1 MTQETGST
9 STATSAAAGAAAP
22 AAGPAVADVL
32 RGERKPL
39 PSALLGAIATPE
51 VIAAALLVV
60 AFGVSAMAIPYFLNA
75 DYLLDRSTLDMEAGL
90 IAIAMTFVIGAG
102 HIDLSVA
109 SILALT
115 AAIVAK
121 LNTVAGVPIWPLVA
135 LAPAIGGLLGAFNGL
150 MVTRLKLPS
159 LIVTLGT
166 MAVYRGLTQ
175 VLVGKASVE
184 APEAFVGFDQVW
196 AGGIIPMPVV
206 VFLGAAV
213 VMSLVLHKTLF
224 GRYVL
229 AIGTNPD
236 AALYAGVPVGRA
248 TMSIFILSGV
258 ASGVA
263 SMMWFS
269 RLGRIEWEHANAM
282 ELSVITAVVLGGASI
297 FGGRATVV
305 GSAVALLLIFVL
317 HAAMG
322 LKNIVEPVQIGVVG
336 ALLIVAVLLS
346 SVTARLQ
353 GRGT

>member
-1 MTQETGST
+1 MTQESGS
-9 STATSAAAGAAAP
+9 TSAAAVSPPVVPYAP
-22 AAGPAVADVL
+22 RA
-32 RGERKPL
+32 ERKPFI
-39 PSALLGAIATPE
+39 SAVLGAIATPE
-51 VIAAALLVV
+51 VIAATLLVIG
-60 AFGVSAMAIPYFLNA
+60 FTVSATVIPQFLNA

-109 SILALT
+109 SILAFT

-121 LNTVAGVPIWPLVA
+121 LHTVAGVPIWPLVA
-135 LAPAIGGLLGAFNGL
+135 LAPVIGGLLGAFNGL
-150 MVTRLKLPS
+150 MVTRFKLPS

-175 VLVGKASVE
+175 VLIGRASVE
-184 APEAFVGFDQVW
+184 APEAFVGFDQIW
-196 AGGIIPMPVV
+196 AGGLIPMPVV

-229 AIGTNPD
+229 AIGTNPQ
-236 AALYAGVPVGRA
+236 AALYAGVPVARA
-248 TMSIFILSGV
+248 TMAIFVLSGV

-269 RLGRIEWEHANAM
+269 RLGRIEWQHANAM

-305 GSAVALLLIFVL
+305 GSALALLLIFVL

-322 LKNIVEPVQIGVVG
+322 LKNMVEPVQIGVIG

-346 SVTARLQ
+346 SATARLQ
-353 GRGT
+353 GRRT

>member
-1 MTQETGST
+1 MTQDSGSN
-9 STATSAAAGAAAP
+9 SAATATAAVQAPVVPYAPRDQRKRLAAVL
-22 AAGPAVADVL
+22 AAV
-32 RGERKPL
+32 
-39 PSALLGAIATPE
+39 ATPE

-60 AFGVSAMAIPYFLNA
+60 GFGVSATLIPYVLNA

-109 SILALT
+109 SMLALT

-121 LNTVAGVPIWPLVA
+121 LNTAAGVPIWPLVV
-135 LAPAIGGLLGAFNGL
+135 LAPVIGGLLGAFNGM
-150 MVTRLKLPS
+150 MVTRLRLPS

-175 VLVGKASVE
+175 VLIGRASVE
-184 APEAFVGFDQVW
+184 APATFVGFDQLLIP
-196 AGGIIPMPVV
+196 GGIPMPVV

-229 AIGTNPD
+229 AIGTNPE
-236 AALYAGVPVGRA
+236 AVLYAGIPVGRA
-248 TMSIFILSGV
+248 TMAIFVLSGA
-258 ASGVA
+258 ASGA
-263 SMMWFS
+263 AAMMWFS
-269 RLGRIEWEHANAM
+269 RLGRIEWQHANAM

-305 GSAVALLLIFVL
+305 GSVLALLLIFVIRT
-317 HAAMG
+317 AMG
-322 LKNIVEPVQIGVVG
+322 LKNVPEPQVIGVIG

-346 SVTARLQ
+346 SATARLQ
-353 GRGT
+353 GRRMT